1 MNVLSARTPMSSGP
15 KGRPA
20 LNSALTGAAGCAAY
34 GALVGGATSA
44 LYTSTELMTATGIHA
59 GGILAGGALGAVTL
73 GPLFEKKM
81 EKPAAYAL
89 GALAGA
95 GVTWGTSAFGLL
107 QNPGVAIVAGA
118 ALGTFYGAVGGAIL
132 GSEGTNDTK
141 KSSEGGL
148 SFKPLAVAYGLGGAA
163 ITGAMVAKGLAGT
176 LTPGLAVAG
185 TLVATGAF
193 VNAYLTAKLS

>member
-1 MNVLSARTPMSSGP
+1 MPTAP
-15 KGRPA
+15 KGRPTDRNPV
-20 LNSALTGAAGCAAY
+20 LSGALTGAAGGAAY

-44 LYTSTELMTATGIHA
+44 LYAGTELMTATGIHA
-59 GGILAGGALGAVTL
+59 GGILAGGALGAVAL

-95 GVTWGTSAFGLL
+95 GVTWGTSAFALL
-107 QNPGVAIVAGA
+107 QNPTVAIVAGA
-118 ALGTFYGAVGGAIL
+118 ALGTFYGGVGGAIL
-132 GSEGTNDTK
+132 GSSGTNDTK
-141 KSSEGGL
+141 RAEGGL

-163 ITGAMVAKGLAGT
+163 ITAGMVARGLAGT

-185 TLVATGAF
+185 TLVASGAF
-193 VNAYLTAKLS
+193 VNAYLTARM